1 MAGGW
6 FFFFQAEDGIRDLYV
21 TGVKTCALPISS
33 QTSRSTRDSSSSAD
47 GRLSRREAP
56 GHRGRKALV
65 RRPGEV
71 EPSSMWWLA
80 RGEEHL
86 PGDHSWLSQGEADY
100 VDGKRF
106 TKRRTEL
113 LVARWAAKQALGR
126 VLSTPLTIEGLR
138 RIEVR
143 HAPSGAPVACLD
155 GEPVDLQISLT
166 DRAGW
171 AVCLVSTGP
180 GRLGCDLELVEP
192 RSDAFVRD
200 YLTAAERRYVDAAAD
215 VTATNLAANLVWS
228 AKESG
233 LKVLTTGLRR
243 DTRSVEVTASPSVDG
258 WARLTVRA
266 VEGREF
272 PGWWHRFGDFI
283 LTIAAEEP
291 APAPTALDDPPLLY
305 RAKPTHSWLD

>member
-1 MAGGW
+1 
-6 FFFFQAEDGIRDLYV
+6 
-21 TGVKTCALPISS
+21 
-33 QTSRSTRDSSSSAD
+33 
-47 GRLSRREAP
+47 
-56 GHRGRKALV
+56 
-65 RRPGEV
+65 
-71 EPSSMWWLA
+71 MWWLA

-86 PGDHSWLSQGEADY
+86 PGDRSWLSESETDY

-106 TKRRTEL
+106 TKRRIEF

-143 HAPSGAPVACLD
+143 HAASGAPVACLD
-155 GEPVDLQISLT
+155 GEPVNLQISLT

-171 AVCLVSTGP
+171 AVCLVGTGP

-215 VTATNLAANLVWS
+215 VTARNLAANLVWS

-243 DTRSVEVTASPSVDG
+243 DTRSVEVTATTAG
-258 WARLTVRA
+258 NAWARLTVRA
-266 VEGREF
+266 VEGPEF
-272 PGWWHRFGDFI
+272 PGWWRRFGEFI
-283 LTIAAEEP
+283 LTVAAEEGLP
-291 APAPTALDDPPLLY
+291 APVALEDQPLLD
-305 RAKPTHSWLD
+305 RAQPTHSWLRQPTR

>member
-1 MAGGW
+1 M
-6 FFFFQAEDGIRDLYV
+6 
-21 TGVKTCALPISS
+21 
-33 QTSRSTRDSSSSAD
+33 
-47 GRLSRREAP
+47 
-56 GHRGRKALV
+56 
-65 RRPGEV
+65 RRPGKV

-86 PGDHSWLSQGEADY
+86 PDERSWLSQREADY

-106 TKRRTEL
+106 TKRRTEF
-113 LVARWAAKQALGR
+113 LVARWAAKQALGQ

-138 RIEVR
+138 RVEVR
-143 HAPSGAPVACLD
+143 HAASGAPVPCLD

-171 AVCLVSTGP
+171 AVCLVGPGP

-200 YLTAAERRYVDAAAD
+200 YLSAAERRYVDAAAD
-215 VTATNLAANLVWS
+215 VTARNLAANLVWS

-243 DTRSVEVTASPSVDG
+243 DTRSVEVTAATAGDA
-258 WARLTVRA
+258 WAPLSIRT

-272 PGWWHRFGDFI
+272 PGWWRRFGEFI
-283 LTIAAEEP
+283 LTVAAED
-291 APAPTALDDPPLLY
+291 ALPAPTALEDPPLLD
-305 RAKPTHSWLD
+305 RARPTHSWLRQPTR

>member
-1 MAGGW
+1 
-6 FFFFQAEDGIRDLYV
+6 
-21 TGVKTCALPISS
+21 
-33 QTSRSTRDSSSSAD
+33 
-47 GRLSRREAP
+47 
-56 GHRGRKALV
+56 
-65 RRPGEV
+65 
-71 EPSSMWWLA
+71 MWWLA

-86 PGDHSWLSQGEADY
+86 PGDRSWLSQSETDY

-106 TKRRTEL
+106 TKRRTEF
-113 LVARWAAKQALGR
+113 LVARWAAKQTLGR
-126 VLSTPLTIEGLR
+126 VLSTPLTLDGLR

-171 AVCLVSTGP
+171 AVCLVSAGP

-215 VTATNLAANLVWS
+215 VTARNLAANLVWS

-243 DTRSVEVTASPSVDG
+243 DTRSVEVTATAAAGDA
-258 WARLTVRA
+258 WAQLTVRT
-266 VEGREF
+266 VEGQEF
-272 PGWWHRFGDFI
+272 PGWWRRFGEFI
-283 LTIAAEEP
+283 LTVAAEEELS
-291 APAPTALDDPPLLY
+291 APVALEDQPLLD
-305 RAKPTHSWLD
+305 RARPTHSWLRQPTR

>member
-1 MAGGW
+1 
-6 FFFFQAEDGIRDLYV
+6 
-21 TGVKTCALPISS
+21 
-33 QTSRSTRDSSSSAD
+33 
-47 GRLSRREAP
+47 
-56 GHRGRKALV
+56 
-65 RRPGEV
+65 
-71 EPSSMWWLA
+71 MWWLA

-86 PGDHSWLSQGEADY
+86 PGERSWLSESETDY
-100 VDGKRF
+100 IDGKHF
-106 TKRRTEL
+106 TKRRTEF

-126 VLSTPLTIEGLR
+126 ILSTPLTIEGLR

-215 VTATNLAANLVWS
+215 VTARSLGANLVWS

-243 DTRSVEVTASPSVDG
+243 DTRSVEVTATTAGDA
-258 WARLTVRA
+258 WAQLTVRT

-272 PGWWHRFGDFI
+272 PGWWRRFGEFI
-283 LTIAAEEP
+283 LTVAAEEALP
-291 APAPTALDDPPLLY
+291 APVALEDPPLLD
-305 RAKPTHSWLD
+305 RARPTHSWLQEPTR

>member
-1 MAGGW
+1 
-6 FFFFQAEDGIRDLYV
+6 
-21 TGVKTCALPISS
+21 
-33 QTSRSTRDSSSSAD
+33 
-47 GRLSRREAP
+47 
-56 GHRGRKALV
+56 
-65 RRPGEV
+65 
-71 EPSSMWWLA
+71 MWWLA

-86 PGDHSWLSQGEADY
+86 PGDRSWLSESETDY
-100 VDGKRF
+100 IDGKHF
-106 TKRRTEL
+106 TKRRTEF

-126 VLSTPLTIEGLR
+126 ILSTPLTLAGLR

-155 GEPVDLQISLT
+155 GEPVDLRISLT

-171 AVCLVSTGP
+171 AVCLVGVGS

-215 VTATNLAANLVWS
+215 VTARNLAANLVWS

-243 DTRSVEVTASPSVDG
+243 DTRSVEVTATTAGDA
-258 WARLTVRA
+258 WAQLTVRT

-272 PGWWHRFGDFI
+272 PGWWRRFGEFI
-283 LTIAAEEP
+283 LTVAAEEELP
-291 APAPTALDDPPLLY
+291 APVTLENQPLLD
-305 RAKPTHSWLD
+305 RARPTHSWLRQPSR

>member
-1 MAGGW
+1 M
-6 FFFFQAEDGIRDLYV
+6 
-21 TGVKTCALPISS
+21 
-33 QTSRSTRDSSSSAD
+33 
-47 GRLSRREAP
+47 
-56 GHRGRKALV
+56 ALV
-65 RRPGEV
+65 QQSAEV
-71 EPSSMWWLA
+71 EPSRMRWLA

-86 PGDHSWLSQGEADY
+86 PGDRSWLSEGEAAY

-106 TKRRTEL
+106 TKRRVEF
-113 LVARWAAKQALGR
+113 LVARWTAKQALGR
-126 VLSTPLTIEGLR
+126 VLSTPLTTAGLR

-155 GEPVDLQISLT
+155 GDPVDLQISLT

-171 AVCLVSTGP
+171 AVCLVGAGS

-215 VTATNLAANLVWS
+215 VTARNVAANLVWS

-243 DTRSVEVTASPSVDG
+243 DTRSVEVTVSTASVDA
-258 WARLTVRA
+258 WAPLTVRT
-266 VEGREF
+266 VEGHQF
-272 PGWWHRFGDFI
+272 PGWWRRFGSFI
-283 LTIAAEEP
+283 LTLAAED
-291 APAPTALDDPPLLY
+291 ALPAPTSLEDPPLL
-305 RAKPTHSWLD
+305 AQAQPTHSWLQRPTR